1 MNVLLYLHHIMIR
14 KAIKCDFLIHLLLQL
29 ITQYF
34 WSFGDG
40 HSSSYENPNHT
51 FSHTGIY
58 TVCLFTIDEI
68 VGCNSHIC
76 KTVEI
81 NHIRQAM
88 VVNNDHVVKSRTV
101 ANEVTEID
109 SYIAFGSFHN
119 PISANTNI
127 PYDLKS
133 DSHLNFEMYDLSGR

>member
-1 MNVLLYLHHIMIR
+1 MRFFNTSSFTTDH
-14 KAIKCDFLIHLLLQL
+14 
-29 ITQYF
+29 TQYF

-51 FSHTGIY
+51 YSHTGIY

-81 NHIRQAM
+81 NHIWQAM

-101 ANEVTEID
+101 ANEVTELD
-109 SYIAFGSFHN
+109 SYIAFGSFPN
-119 PISANTNI
+119 PISSNTNI